1 MVEKIKQDEKF
12 RSLYLSMNLHD
23 RDLIKEA
30 TQQKAIEVAINAFKI
45 GLTPEQITKVTG
57 LSLEQVLELQEQIT
71 ENA

>member
-1 MVEKIKQDEKF
+1 
-12 RSLYLSMNLHD
+12 MNLHD

-30 TQQKAIEVAINAFKI
+30 TKQKAIEVAINAFKI

-71 ENA
+71 EKA